1 MNLLQV
7 LASVLTIA
15 TLVLGLVLSTI
26 ERCTAGSPPSLESIT
41 PPVAT
46 RGTEFTLRA
55 IGSSLGDCQE
65 VLFYSKGLES
75 IEIKKVDDDTVDLRI
90 QAAADCEL
98 RAHPF
103 RLRSSNGLSEIRTI
117 TITPFPTIMEN
128 DQEEP
133 QKIVGNQTVV
143 GTLQSDDTD
152 RFVIEAQAGDVI
164 SAEIVAMRLGVKMLD
179 TELTL
184 YGPDQSALLRVDD
197 TPLLNQDPCLSFR
210 VSKEGTYTLQISTV
224 GSNADANSPY
234 AMHIG
239 NFPRPTM
246 MVPLGGQA
254 GSPMD
259 VEWVGTYGSAGE
271 PLRQSVILP
280 ASNDPIASYELS
292 VLGSDGKRVYCPS
305 SIPVRAVAFQNDVAI
320 PNDVAFQDSAT
331 QPADSPSAQQP
342 TVAPVAFHGSIDAPA
357 KLDHYSFRLPHAGY
371 FTAEVFAARLGSLLD
386 SVIEVRDE
394 TNQRTIASGDDLN
407 SHDPAVTFEG
417 DPSHVYS
424 VRIRDKRLKSGDLFV
439 YRLEIRP
446 YQPNLISFL
455 PRRDKLSQ
463 AGQTVSLP
471 RGNRT
476 LAIMAVRRDG
486 VDSSV
491 RLSWDGMP
499 SEIKT
504 YEAEFDANTFARP
517 VVLESAADAPLGAH
531 LVRPNVQAGD
541 VRGGFQ
547 QIVDLVNGPADAL
560 YTGIATDR
568 LAVAITEPLPYSI
581 ELDEPS
587 NPLSVDGTLELK
599 VRVQRQPG
607 FGSPIELRIPLL
619 PEFVDAPAKVRVE
632 PNQTEATITLT
643 ADERCYPQ
651 SWPLVVEAKI
661 GSGRSESSTEQIGAI
676 DRMPVAV
683 PLTAPPVCSS
693 LRNLKIISS
702 PARGSVQPVAA
713 ECGQTITIPFRF
725 DIDPE
730 FAGELVAQLEGL
742 PNRVTAKP
750 ISMGKDQRSV
760 EFELQVSS
768 DAPIGTFENLSVRL
782 SGNRM
787 DQSVSYSVSRKTV
800 LVIAP
805 LGKSYKDASGRPL
818 SPLEALRQTRN
829 RPGL

>member
-1 MNLLQV
+1 
-7 LASVLTIA
+7 
-15 TLVLGLVLSTI
+15 
-26 ERCTAGSPPSLESIT
+26 
-41 PPVAT
+41 
-46 RGTEFTLRA
+46 
-55 IGSSLGDCQE
+55 
-65 VLFYSKGLES
+65 
-75 IEIKKVDDDTVDLRI
+75 
-90 QAAADCEL
+90 
-98 RAHPF
+98 
-103 RLRSSNGLSEIRTI
+103 
-117 TITPFPTIMEN
+117 
-128 DQEEP
+128 
-133 QKIVGNQTVV
+133 
-143 GTLQSDDTD
+143 
-152 RFVIEAQAGDVI
+152 
-164 SAEIVAMRLGVKMLD
+164 
-179 TELTL
+179 
-184 YGPDQSALLRVDD
+184 
-197 TPLLNQDPCLSFR
+197 
-210 VSKEGTYTLQISTV
+210 
-224 GSNADANSPY
+224 
-234 AMHIG
+234 
-239 NFPRPTM
+239 
-246 MVPLGGQA
+246 
-254 GSPMD
+254 
-259 VEWVGTYGSAGE
+259 
-271 PLRQSVILP
+271 
-280 ASNDPIASYELS
+280 
-292 VLGSDGKRVYCPS
+292 
-305 SIPVRAVAFQNDVAI
+305 
-320 PNDVAFQDSAT
+320 
-331 QPADSPSAQQP
+331 
-342 TVAPVAFHGSIDAPA
+342 
-357 KLDHYSFRLPHAGY
+357 
-371 FTAEVFAARLGSLLD
+371 
-386 SVIEVRDE
+386 
-394 TNQRTIASGDDLN
+394 
-407 SHDPAVTFEG
+407 
-417 DPSHVYS
+417 
-424 VRIRDKRLKSGDLFV
+424 
-439 YRLEIRP
+439 
-446 YQPNLISFL
+446 
-455 PRRDKLSQ
+455 
-463 AGQTVSLP
+463 
-471 RGNRT
+471 
-476 LAIMAVRRDG
+476 
-486 VDSSV
+486 
-491 RLSWDGMP
+491 
-499 SEIKT
+499 
-504 YEAEFDANTFARP
+504 
-517 VVLESAADAPLGAH
+517 
-531 LVRPNVQAGD
+531 VRPNVQAGD

>member
-1 MNLLQV
+1 MIHLQR
-7 LASVLTIA
+7 LASIPTIA

-75 IEIKKVDDDTVDLRI
+75 IEIKKIDDDTVDLRI
-90 QAAADCEL
+90 QAADDCEL
-98 RAHPF
+98 RAHPV

-117 TITPFPTIMEN
+117 TLTPFPTIMEN

-152 RFVIEAQAGDVI
+152 RFVIDAQAGDVI
-164 SAEIVAMRLGVKMLD
+164 SAEVVAMRLGVKMLD

-184 YGPDQSALLRVDD
+184 FGPDQSALLRVDD

-234 AMHIG
+234 ALHIG
-239 NFPRPTM
+239 NFPRPTL

-259 VEWVGTYGSAGE
+259 VEWVGAYGSSGE

-280 ASNDPIASYELS
+280 PSNDPIASCELS
-292 VLGSDGKRVYCPS
+292 VVGSDGKPVYCPS
-305 SIPVRAVAFQNDVAI
+305 SIPVRAVAFQNAVAG
-320 PNDVAFQDSAT
+320 
-331 QPADSPSAQQP
+331 SPSAEQP
-342 TVAPVAFHGSIDAPA
+342 AIAPIAFHGRIDAPA
-357 KLDHYSFRLPHAGY
+357 KSDQYSFRLPHAGY

-386 SVIEVRDE
+386 CVIEVRDE
-394 TNQRTIASGDDLN
+394 TDQRTIASGDDLN

-439 YRLEIRP
+439 YRVEIRS
-446 YQPNLISFL
+446 YQPNLVSFL

-463 AGQTVSLP
+463 ARQTVSVP

-491 RLSWDGMP
+491 RLAWDGMP

-504 YEAEFDANTFARP
+504 DGTEFDANTFARP
-517 VVLESAADAPLGAH
+517 VVLESAADAPFGAH
-531 LVRPNVQAGD
+531 LVRPIVQAGD
-541 VRGGFQ
+541 LRGEFQ

-560 YTGIATDR
+560 YTGIAIDR

-599 VRVQRQPG
+599 VRVQRQSG

-632 PNQTEATITLT
+632 PNQSEATITLT

-661 GSGRSESSTEQIGAI
+661 GSGRSESSTEQIGAV

-713 ECGQTITIPFRF
+713 ECGQTITVPFRF

-730 FAGELVAQLEGL
+730 FATELIAQLEGL

-750 ISMGKDQRSV
+750 ISLGKDQRSV

-768 DAPIGTFENLSVRL
+768 DAPVGTFENLSVRL